1 MAKHRLTPSRLDP
14 VGHRHGA
21 RDIVRPMP
29 RSVLQRLAL
38 RLRVEFGRLRRLA
51 GVPPSGE
58 QGSDGSPRPAPGSL
72 AVASEANR
80 LRVERDILR
89 AELDGLRRL
98 PAVPPS
104 GEMESDGSPRPAPG
118 PPPVAREGLLFKD
131 WVREQMAAEP
141 YFFQKIALGPDIV
154 TPGWSDPAKEKLPYY
169 ALPRDL
175 TGARVL
181 DIGCAEGF
189 FSFEA
194 ERRGA
199 REVVA
204 IDSFP
209 DSIRRF
215 NLCRAALGSRATA
228 YLANVYELSP
238 RTFGTFDVVLFYGVL
253 YHLRHPH
260 LALEK
265 ILSVCTGTL
274 LFQTLV
280 RNPPGLQNMPMGEFH
295 PHGLLSGKEQDQ
307 WDPTV
312 FWVLNRAGCVAMV
325 EAVGFKDVEVMS
337 PDPQPFVLRAQS
349 PSKARGLPPD
359 QTLSPWS

>member
-1 MAKHRLTPSRLDP
+1 M
-14 VGHRHGA
+14 G
-21 RDIVRPMP
+21 RPT
-29 RSVLQRLAL
+29 
-38 RLRVEFGRLRRLA
+38 VESGGRRRQWA
-51 GVPPSGE
+51 
-58 QGSDGSPRPAPGSL
+58 A
-72 AVASEANR
+72 AV
-80 LRVERDILR
+80 
-89 AELDGLRRL
+89 
-98 PAVPPS
+98 
-104 GEMESDGSPRPAPG
+104 
-118 PPPVAREGLLFKD
+118 PPPVASEGLLFKD
-131 WVREQMAAEP
+131 WVREQVRAEP
-141 YFFQKIALGPDIV
+141 YFFQKIALGPDLV

-169 ALPRDL
+169 GLPGDL

-189 FSFEA
+189 FAFEA

-238 RTFGTFDVVLFYGVL
+238 RTFGTFDLVLFYGVL

-265 ILSVCTGTL
+265 IRSVCTGTL

-280 RNPPGLQNMPMGEFH
+280 RNPPALQHLPMGEFH

-312 FWVLNRAGCVAMV
+312 FWVLNSAGCVAML
-325 EAVGFKDVEVMS
+325 EAVGFKDVEVVS
-337 PDPQPFVLRAQS
+337 PDPQPFVLRAKS
-349 PSKARGLPPD
+349 PLKACGLPPD